1 MLSMA
6 LYIIGLGLWDERD
19 ISLKGLETAKKC
31 DLIYLE
37 NYTSVMFGT
46 TVEKLEKLFGRKI
59 EVLGRKEVEQDKEFL
74 KQAKTKE
81 VALLVGGDPTV
92 ATTHIEIIQEA
103 KKQKVKF
110 KVIHASSILSAVGES
125 GLFTYKFGRSCS
137 VPFPQK
143 GFEPKSFYDI
153 IAENQKIGAHT
164 LVFLDLKPEE
174 NKFMTINE
182 GLKILL
188 EIGKKRKKEIDEET
202 IAIGFARIGSD
213 SQIIKSGKIS
223 ELLKFDFGLP
233 LHIIVI
239 PGKLHFIEKEALV
252 TF

>member
-6 LYIIGLGLWDERD
+6 LYIIGLGLWDEKD
-19 ISLKGLETAKKC
+19 VSLKGLETAKKC

-46 TVEKLEKLFGRKI
+46 SPEKLENLFGKKI
-59 EVLGRKEVEQDKEFL
+59 RVLGRKEVEQDKEFL

-81 VALLVGGDPTV
+81 VALLVCGDPTV
-92 ATTHIEIIQEA
+92 ATTHIEIVQEA

-174 NKFMTINE
+174 NKFMTINHALE
-182 GLKILL
+182 ILL
-188 EIGKKRKKEIDEET
+188 KQGLSKET
-202 IAIGFARIGSD
+202 TAVGFARMGSD
-213 SQIIKSGKIS
+213 NQLIKAGKIP
-223 ELLKFDFGLP
+223 ELLKFDFGSP
-233 LHIIVI
+233 MHILVI
-239 PGKLHFIEKEALV
+239 PAKLHFMEKEALML
-252 TF
+252 

>member
-19 ISLKGLETAKKC
+19 ISLKGLEIAKKC

-46 TVEKLEKLFGRKI
+46 SPEKLEKLFGKKI
-59 EVLGRKEVEQDKEFL
+59 KILGRKEVEQDKEFL

-110 KVIHASSILSAVGES
+110 KVIHASSIISAIGES

-137 VPFPQK
+137 IPFPQK

-174 NKFMTINE
+174 NKFMTINHALE
-182 GLKILL
+182 ILL
-188 EIGKKRKKEIDEET
+188 KQGLGKET
-202 IAIGFARIGSD
+202 IAVGFARIGSD
-213 SQIIKSGKIS
+213 SQIIKAGKIS
-223 ELLKFDFGLP
+223 QLMEFDFGSP
-233 LHIIVI
+233 LHILVI
-239 PGKLHFIEKEALV
+239 PGKLHFMEEEAL
-252 TF
+252 TIF